1 MVTPVIQRPGSSRRS
16 LSAKWRKLLRKIPG
30 YDPFADAGDCW
41 FDADA
46 AQLAID
52 FFPECIKHVKGK
64 KFAGKPFVLEEWQQ
78 AIVANLFGW
87 KRPDNTR
94 RYRTAFI
101 FVPRKNGK
109 TTFGSGLVIYVL
121 FCDGE
126 PGAECYSAAADK
138 EQASL
143 AFEIAKLQVEAEPA
157 LYDRATIYR
166 KSIVIP
172 SEASSYKPLSAEAYS
187 KHGYNV
193 HFVLSD
199 ELHAQPD
206 RDLIDVLETGMGART
221 QPLMVHITTS
231 DFAGESICN
240 ETHEYASKVRDGIIP
255 DDSFLP
261 VIYEASVEDDWTDP
275 EVWAKANPNLGVS
288 FEEDYLRRKCEKAK
302 LTTSFE
308 NTFKRLYLNIRTEQD
323 VRWIK
328 MAQWDAC
335 SQPFAENDLAGESCC
350 VGIDFGWRDDFA
362 AMVAVFNVGDLC
374 YWIPRF
380 WLPAECARD
389 KRLEPIRTFIDE
401 GLLTLTEGNST
412 DIEAMYAQLDE
423 WAERFTVSEVAIDPA
438 NARKQGQ
445 DLERVGYEIYE
456 FRQAKSTFTEPCRRL
471 EQLLADGNLRH
482 GGNKVLRWMASNAA
496 AELNGLNEIMPK
508 KKKSAEKIDGIT
520 GGLMALGRTLLCEV
534 EDESIYETRGVRSV

>member
-1 MVTPVIQRPGSSRRS
+1 MIQSRDTS
-16 LSAKWRKLLRKIPG
+16 PKPLSAKWRKLLMRIPG
-30 YDPFADAGDCW
+30 YDPFATAGDCW
-41 FDADA
+41 FDVDA
-46 AQLAID
+46 AERAIG
-52 FFPECIKHVKGK
+52 FFRDCIQHVKGR
-64 KFAGKPFVLEEWQQ
+64 KFAGKPFVLEEWQE
-78 AIVANLFGW
+78 AIAANLFGW
-87 KRPDNTR
+87 KRPDGTR

-109 TTFGSGLVIYVL
+109 TTFGAGLVNYVL

-157 LYDRATIYR
+157 LHSRATIYQ
-166 KSIVIP
+166 KSIVLNG
-172 SEASSYKPLSAEAYS
+172 EASSYKPLSAEAYS

-206 RDLIDVLETGMGART
+206 RDLIDVLETGMGSRD
-221 QPLMVHITTS
+221 QPMMVHITTS

-240 ETHEYASKVRDGIIP
+240 ETHGYAVKVRDGIIP

-261 VIYEASVEDDWTDP
+261 VIYEAAAEDDWTDP
-275 EVWAKANPNLGVS
+275 AVWAKANPNLGVS
-288 FEEDYLRRKCEKAK
+288 FDEDFLRRKCEKAK
-302 LTTSFE
+302 LVVSLE
-308 NTFKRLYLNIRTEQD
+308 NTFKRLYLNIRTEQE

-328 MAQWDAC
+328 MDQWDAC
-335 SQPFAENDLAGESCC
+335 SPRFAESDLAGESCC

-389 KRLEPIRTFIDE
+389 KRVEPIRTFIDE
-401 GLLTLTEGNST
+401 GLLTLTDGNST

-423 WAERFTVSEVAIDPA
+423 WAKVFTVSEVVIDPA

-445 DLERVGYEIYE
+445 DLQRVGYEVYE
-456 FRQAKSTFTEPCRRL
+456 FRQAMSTFTEPCRRF

-482 GGNKVLRWMASNAA
+482 GGNKVMRWMASNAA
-496 AELNGLNEIMPK
+496 AKLNGLNEIMPRK
-508 KKKSAEKIDGIT
+508 KISAEKIDGIT
-520 GGLMALGRTLLCEV
+520 AALMALGRTLLCEEKTGPKYYDDHEV
-534 EDESIYETRGVRSV
+534 EFI